1 MFSINLKFKPIWKS
15 QNRQEGGSGG
25 PLCCG
30 AGVRAESPGGGGPD
44 LDRVEVIVD
53 KIFFKKFRKSRFGA
67 DLDRVEVIVDK
78 KY

>member
-44 LDRVEVIVD
+44 LDRVEVM
-53 KIFFKKFRKSRFGA
+53 
-67 DLDRVEVIVDK
+67 VDK
-78 KY
+78 KKYFKTKREPWWWWTRSRQGRGDC